1 MKKNKA
7 ASKQGSKPQLLDI
20 LIFSNLVAFF
30 VIGVHQTF
38 VLGFSRSY
46 WIFMLVIS
54 LLLLYNYRKNQSLQ
68 KSKEP
73 TVRSKKK

>member
-1 MKKNKA
+1 MKKNKT
-7 ASKQGSKPQLLDI
+7 ASKEESKPQLLDI
-20 LIFSNLVAFF
+20 IIFSSLLAFF

-68 KSKEP
+68 KRKEP
-73 TVRSKKK
+73 TVRSKNK